1 MRRVKTAS
9 ILTPAININ
18 IQHKYGMKKQLS
30 SKEAAAILGV
40 SAATL
45 YAYVSRGLLAS
56 IADGKTRSKRYAHEE
71 VLRLAARKA
80 DGKRAGHAVAAAM
93 SWGVPV
99 LESRISLIAD
109 GKLFYRGHDSGALAV
124 HATLEQAAAI
134 LWGEAGTAAAPA
146 LPAAASSWSAFPAL
160 PSAAAELAR
169 AMPPLER
176 AMAFLPVL
184 AAARPGGAECAPP
197 AQLMRMLAGLL
208 LDTDISDAPLH
219 RQVARAWSVQGIG
232 EDLLRAA
239 LVLLADHELNTSAFT
254 VRCVASTGAALPA
267 VLCAGLAAL
276 SGPEHGG
283 HYLMAK
289 NAIVAQ
295 LNGTG
300 APAPALA
307 PMRPGF
313 GHPLYPDGDPR
324 AKLLLE
330 MMKPLPQ
337 AAGVLALAARAAAV
351 KGAEPNSDFALA
363 ALELVVDLPP
373 HSGIV
378 LFALARSAGW
388 LAHAAEQAADGGMIR
403 PRARY
408 VGEFGETGGGP
419 AGA

>member
-1 MRRVKTAS
+1 
-9 ILTPAININ
+9 
-18 IQHKYGMKKQLS
+18 MKKELS

-109 GKLFYRGHDSGALAV
+109 GKLFYRGHDSSALAA

-146 LPAAASSWSAFPAL
+146 LPAAAPFRSAFPAL
-160 PSAAAELAR
+160 PPAAAGLAR

-184 AAARPGGAECAPP
+184 AAARHGGGECAPP

-208 LDTDISDAPLH
+208 LDTDISNAPLH
-219 RQVARAWSVQGIG
+219 RQVARAWNVQGVG

-289 NAIVAQ
+289 DVIVAQ
-295 LNGTG
+295 LNELSVTG
-300 APAPALA
+300 VPALA

-330 MMKPLPQ
+330 MMQPLPQ

-363 ALELVVDLPP
+363 ALELVLDLPP

-408 VGEFGETGGGP
+408 VGEFGP
-419 AGA
+419 AGD

>member
-1 MRRVKTAS
+1 
-9 ILTPAININ
+9 
-18 IQHKYGMKKQLS
+18 MKKELS
-30 SKEAAAILGV
+30 SREAAAILGV
-40 SAATL
+40 SPATL
-45 YAYVSRGLLAS
+45 YAYVSRGLLSS

-109 GKLFYRGHDSGALAV
+109 GKLFYRGHDSAGLAAC
-124 HATLEQAAAI
+124 ATLEQTAAI
-134 LWGEAGTAAAPA
+134 LWEQAGAPA
-146 LPAAASSWSAFPAL
+146 TLPPLPVLPPAAAA
-160 PSAAAELAR
+160 LAR

-184 AAARPGGAECAPP
+184 AAQSAQSVQSLQSGQPVQAEQP

-208 LDTDISDAPLH
+208 LGADITQAPLH
-219 RQVARAWSVQGIG
+219 EQVARAWKLGG
-232 EDLLRAA
+232 AGKDLLRAA
-239 LVLLADHELNTSAFT
+239 LVLMADHELNTSAFT

-276 SGPEHGG
+276 SGREHGG

-289 NAIVAQ
+289 EVILAQ
-295 LNGTG
+295 MEGTAAG
-300 APAPALA
+300 GLQ

-313 GHPLYPDGDPR
+313 GHPLYPNGDPR
-324 AKLLLE
+324 AKVLLD
-330 MMKPLPQ
+330 MIRPLPQ
-337 AAGVLALAARAAAV
+337 AAGVLAVAARAARTA
-351 KGAEPNSDFALA
+351 GAEPNSDFALA
-363 ALELVVDLPP
+363 ALELALDLPQ

-378 LFALARSAGW
+378 IFALARSAGW
-388 LAHAAEQAADGGMIR
+388 LAHAAEQVADGGMIR

-408 VGEFGETGGGP
+408 VGEFRAP
-419 AGA
+419 

>member
-1 MRRVKTAS
+1 
-9 ILTPAININ
+9 
-18 IQHKYGMKKQLS
+18 MKKELS

-45 YAYVSRGLLAS
+45 YAYVSRGLLTS
-56 IADGKTRSKRYAHEE
+56 IADGTARSKRYSRED

-109 GKLFYRGHDSGALAV
+109 GKLYYRGHDSAVLAAS
-124 HATLEQAAAI
+124 ATLEQTAAI
-134 LWGEAGTAAAPA
+134 LWGATGAQAAPPP
-146 LPAAASSWSAFPAL
+146 LPMLPPAAAA
-160 PSAAAELAR
+160 LAR
-169 AMPPLER
+169 GMPPLER

-184 AAARPGGAECAPP
+184 AAQPDCRLNGSGAAGDAPGPKAPQEPQGPCASQP

-208 LDTDISDAPLH
+208 LGADITDAPLH
-219 RQVARAWSVQGIG
+219 EQLARAWKVEAAGM
-232 EDLLRAA
+232 ELLRAA
-239 LVLLADHELNTSAFT
+239 LVLMADHELNTSAFT

-276 SGPEHGG
+276 SGREHGG

-289 NAIVAQ
+289 EVILAQ
-295 LNGTG
+295 LDGTAAG
-300 APAPALA
+300 ALQ

-313 GHPLYPDGDPR
+313 GHPLYPQGDPR
-324 AKLLLE
+324 ARTLLE
-330 MMKPLPQ
+330 MMQPLPQ
-337 AAGVLALAARAAAV
+337 AAGVLAVAARAAGTA
-351 KGAEPNSDFALA
+351 GAEPNSDFALA
-363 ALELVVDLPP
+363 ALELALGLPQ

-378 LFALARSAGW
+378 IFALARSAGW
-388 LAHAAEQAADGGMIR
+388 LAHAAEQVADGGMIR

-408 VGEFGETGGGP
+408 VGDFG
-419 AGA
+419 AA

>member
-1 MRRVKTAS
+1 
-9 ILTPAININ
+9 
-18 IQHKYGMKKQLS
+18 MKKELS

-56 IADGKTRSKRYAHEE
+56 IGDGKTRSKRYAHED

-109 GKLFYRGHDSGALAV
+109 GKLYYRGHDSSVLAAS
-124 HATLEQAAAI
+124 ATLEQAAAI
-134 LWGEAGTAAAPA
+134 LWGHAVPSAVTVDTDADATTATATAAAAPDGLPR
-146 LPAAASSWSAFPAL
+146 LPAAAAAL
-160 PSAAAELAR
+160 ASK
-169 AMPPLER
+169 MPPLER

-184 AAARPGGAECAPP
+184 ALQLCGLAGTRSVPPVPPVPP

-208 LDTDISDAPLH
+208 LDVEVTNAPLH
-219 RQVARAWSVQGIG
+219 EQVARAWRVDGPG
-232 EDLLRAA
+232 KELLRAA
-239 LVLLADHELNTSAFT
+239 LVLMADHELNNSAFT

-276 SGPEHGG
+276 SGREHGG
-283 HYLMAK
+283 HYLLAK
-289 NAIVAQ
+289 EVIVAQ
-295 LNGTG
+295 LNG
-300 APAPALA
+300 ADAPALQ

-313 GHPLYPDGDPR
+313 GHPLYPHGDPR
-324 AKLLLE
+324 AALLLQ
-330 MMKPLPQ
+330 MMSPMPQ
-337 AAGVLALAARAAAV
+337 AAGVLALAARAAAIE
-351 KGAEPNSDFALA
+351 GAEPNSDFALA
-363 ALELVVDLPP
+363 ALELALDLPP

-408 VGEFGETGGGP
+408 IGEFG
-419 AGA
+419 AA

>member
-1 MRRVKTAS
+1 
-9 ILTPAININ
+9 
-18 IQHKYGMKKQLS
+18 MKKQLS

-45 YAYVSRGLLAS
+45 YAYVSRGLLTS
-56 IADGKTRSKRYAHEE
+56 IADGKTRSKHYAHEE

-80 DGKRAGHAVAAAM
+80 DGKRAGHTVTAAM
-93 SWGVPV
+93 NWGVPV

-109 GKLFYRGHDSGALAV
+109 GKLFYRGHDSSALAA

-134 LWGEAGTAAAPA
+134 LWGESAAHGAPTQPA
-146 LPAAASSWSAFPAL
+146 AVQSLPVLPAAVAAL
-160 PSAAAELAR
+160 ACTL
-169 AMPPLER
+169 PPLER

-184 AAARPGGAECAPP
+184 AARPDGQASTPP
-197 AQLMRMLAGLL
+197 AQLMRILAGLL
-208 LDTDISDAPLH
+208 LDTDITGAPLH
-219 RQVARAWSVQGIG
+219 RQVASAWRVQGAG

-239 LVLLADHELNTSAFT
+239 LVLMADHELNTSAFT

-267 VLCAGLAAL
+267 VLCAGLAAM
-276 SGPEHGG
+276 SGPAHGG

-289 NAIVAQ
+289 DAIVAQ
-295 LNGTG
+295 LRGTG
-300 APAPALA
+300 TPALA

-324 AKLLLE
+324 TRLLME

-337 AAGVLALAARAAAV
+337 AAAVLAVAARAAAV

-363 ALELVVDLPP
+363 ALELVLDLPP

-388 LAHAAEQAADGGMIR
+388 LAHAAEQQADGRMIR

-408 VGEFGETGGGP
+408 IGKFGDLDGCT
-419 AGA
+419 

>member
-1 MRRVKTAS
+1 
-9 ILTPAININ
+9 
-18 IQHKYGMKKQLS
+18 MKKELS

-109 GKLFYRGHDSGALAV
+109 GKLFYRGHDSSALAA

-134 LWGEAGTAAAPA
+134 LWGEAGTLAAPA
-146 LPAAASSWSAFPAL
+146 LPAAAPSPPALSPPALSPPPLSAPALAPPGSSRSAFPTL
-160 PSAAAELAR
+160 PPAVAGLAR
-169 AMPPLER
+169 AMPPLAR

-184 AAARPGGAECAPP
+184 AAAQAVGAECAPP

-208 LDTDISDAPLH
+208 LDADASDAPLH
-219 RQVARAWSVQGIG
+219 RQVARAWNVQGIG

-289 NAIVAQ
+289 NVIVAH
-295 LNGTG
+295 LNSNGTG
-300 APAPALA
+300 VPALA

-363 ALELVVDLPP
+363 ALELVLDLPP
-373 HSGIV
+373 HGGIV

-408 VGEFGETGGGP
+408 VGEFGP
-419 AGA
+419 AGG

>member
-1 MRRVKTAS
+1 MNKE
-9 ILTPAININ
+9 LT
-18 IQHKYGMKKQLS
+18 S
-30 SKEAAAILGV
+30 REAAALLGV

-56 IADGKTRSKRYAHEE
+56 IPDGAARSKRYAREE

-93 SWGVPV
+93 HWGVPV

-109 GKLFYRGHDSGALAV
+109 GKLFYRGRNSSELAAY
-124 HATLEQAAAI
+124 ATLEQTAAI
-134 LWGEAGTAAAPA
+134 LWDDAPGEAAAPHGT
-146 LPAAASSWSAFPAL
+146 PAL
-160 PSAAAELAR
+160 PPAVAALGR

-184 AAARPGGAECAPP
+184 AARPATQ
-197 AQLMRMLAGLL
+197 AQLMRMLAALL
-208 LDTDISDAPLH
+208 LDTEISSAPLH
-219 RQVARAWSVQGIG
+219 EQVARAWGVDGAGQ
-232 EDLLRAA
+232 ELLRAA

-276 SGPEHGG
+276 SGREHGG

-289 NAIVAQ
+289 AVLEAQ
-295 LNGTG
+295 LRGEG
-300 APAPALA
+300 QAQLP
-307 PMRPGF
+307 PMQPGF

-324 AKLLLE
+324 ATLLLE
-330 MMKPLPQ
+330 MMRPLPQ
-337 AAGVLALAARAAAV
+337 AAGVLALAARAAAS
-351 KGAEPNSDFALA
+351 KGAEPNSDYALA
-363 ALELVVDLPP
+363 ALELVLDLPP
-373 HSGIV
+373 HSGII

-388 LAHAAEQAADGGMIR
+388 LAHAAEQATDGAMIR

-408 VGEFGETGGGP
+408 VGDYS
-419 AGA
+419 AG